1 MKRHIKLCIAL
12 LASILLLASLSFA
25 ASAETI
31 TTTVDL
37 SNVRKNER
45 GDGYSWDN
53 INDVLTLT
61 NYKQDTDDD
70 YGFKLPHGA
79 TVVIQGNCSIKAKK
93 GALTFNGSAI
103 LKGSGT
109 LTLEADIGMINLSN
123 NQTAKVIVYDG
134 QYIINASSCGI
145 KSEYIPFTVS
155 GGKMKINVSNTDG
168 YAINGTKLS
177 LASCDITANAGIYSY
192 NELSIKGCT
201 LDITANGAAL
211 SSAIKLTLKDMAWKD
226 STGSA
231 MDEYNGESAIRTV
244 STYKRVRTSI
254 LFGEQVP
261 AVVDYLFFLLILIV
275 LAALIAIPLL
285 RQRKKNAEKR
295 ALYEAE
301 HAQKA
306 KKPSKTK

>member
-1 MKRHIKLCIAL
+1 MKRHVKLCIAL
-12 LASILLLASLSFA
+12 LAALLLLTSLPFA
-25 ASAETI
+25 ISAETI

-53 INDVLTLT
+53 INDILTLT
-61 NYKQDTDDD
+61 NYKQETEDD

-123 NQTAKVIVYDG
+123 NQTAKVIIYDG
-134 QYIINASSCGI
+134 NYIINAESCGVM
-145 KSEYIPFTVS
+145 SAYIPFTVS
-155 GGKMKINVSNTDG
+155 GGKMKINVANEDG
-168 YAINGTKLS
+168 YAMNATKLS
-177 LASCDITANAGIYSY
+177 LAGCDITANASLYSY
-192 NELSIKGCT
+192 NELSVKGCT
-201 LDITANGAAL
+201 LDITSQSAAL
-211 SSAIKLTLKDMAWKD
+211 YSPIKLTLKDMAFCD
-226 STGSA
+226 ASGSLL
-231 MDEYNGESAIRTV
+231 DDYNGESAITTT

-261 AVVDYLFFLLILIV
+261 AVVDYLIFLLIVLL
-275 LAALIAIPLL
+275 LAALIALPIL
-285 RQRKKNAEKR
+285 RQRKKDAAKR
-295 ALYEAE
+295 ALYEAS
-301 HAQKA
+301 HPQKVKKSA
-306 KKPSKTK
+306 KK